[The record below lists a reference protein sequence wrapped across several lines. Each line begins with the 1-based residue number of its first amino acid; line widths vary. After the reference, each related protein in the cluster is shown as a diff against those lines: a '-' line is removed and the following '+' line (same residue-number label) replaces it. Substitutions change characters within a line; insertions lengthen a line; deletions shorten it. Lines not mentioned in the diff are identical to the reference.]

1 VKKERELREEV
12 AKRFEEVAKR
22 LDGVVEKE
30 RELREEAVAKE
41 KELREEA
48 VKHERE
54 LRAEAVRVAEA
65 QVDRR
70 ILDMLYAEEYQS
82 LRAKLQGRKKQV
94 RHIGEA
100 HDSE

>member
-1 VKKERELREEV
+1 MK
-12 AKRFEEVAKR
+12 
-22 LDGVVEKE
+22 KE

-41 KELREEA
+41 RELREEVTKRLDGEVEKERELREEA